1 MKKVSLILLLVI
13 LTSVFLMAASPIKL
27 VRIEFINKSGHVVY
41 IKLEGKS
48 QDNFYYLTVPKG
60 TKEIPESETFTI
72 VTDVYTRTTWYGPG
86 DLACE
91 GVKSS
96 GELWAT
102 KQAKFVFVPCDQ
114 MPESLKFV
122 DLNGEPYAPAP
133 GTCTFDPIVVAPVYP
148 DDCLVDKFT
157 NNGEPSWGEKI
168 VYFKAVITS
177 AGWLGCSAT
186 IKTKTYKTPTGSC
199 AYLWKY

>member
-27 VRIEFINKSGHVVY
+27 VRIKFINKSGHVVY

-72 VTDVYTRTTWYGPG
+72 VTDVYERTTWYGPG

-96 GELWAT
+96 GELWAV

-114 MPESLKFV
+114 VPYTTKYV
-122 DLNGEPYAPAP
+122 DALGVPTGGVCVIDPVTLDCYVGE
-133 GTCTFDPIVVAPVYP
+133 FD
-148 DDCLVDKFT
+148 
-157 NNGEPSWGEKI
+157 NHGEPSWGEKV
-168 VYFKAVITS
+168 VYFKAVVTS
-177 AGWLGCSAT
+177 AGWLGCAAT